1 MWISPKIKESMT
13 MKQSMVIGLCDPN
26 VTERPK
32 SLLNLEL
39 AIIGGQSINHVDK
52 ILTIFDNTPITHG
65 HYLTKYDYIH
75 T

>member
-65 HYLTKYDYIH
+65 H
-75 T
+75 

>member
-65 HYLTKYDYIH
+65 HYLTKYD
-75 T
+75 